1 MHTQWKL
8 PHTTEPLVNDFVYW
22 QTEFISLHG
31 QQTGGIMVEHST
43 ESQPQLIQ
51 FCAYYKDNVQVIIM
65 SMIYI
70 IILINISN
78 CKITI
83 NVHGQIQKA

>member
-1 MHTQWKL
+1 MQQAGRLHDQYNIVIFASVHTQWKL

-22 QTEFISLHG
+22 LTEFISLHG

-51 FCAYYKDNVQVIIM
+51 FCAYIKVM
-65 SMIYI
+65 
-70 IILINISN
+70 
-78 CKITI
+78 CK
-83 NVHGQIQKA
+83 